1 MGLTGDSLNGNID
14 IDDKTGTEYP
24 IGADHRQVDMKA
36 KYGTASILKGSRV
49 VFNIGGN
56 KYRLV
61 VKINYP
67 HQVIY
72 VRFLGTHEEYNDIDA
87 ETI

>member
-1 MGLTGDSLNGNID
+1 MLLSN
-14 IDDKTGTEYP
+14 
-24 IGADHRQVDMKA
+24 
-36 KYGTASILKGSRV
+36 GTASILQGSRV
-49 VFNIGGN
+49 VFNICGN

-67 HQVIY
+67 HQVMTI
-72 VRFLGTHEEYNDIDA
+72 RFLGTHEKYNAVDA

>member
-1 MGLTGDSLNGNID
+1 MVSARPEASHVTNSVACEASTPPCNEGGRILLSN
-14 IDDKTGTEYP
+14 
-24 IGADHRQVDMKA
+24 
-36 KYGTASILKGSRV
+36 GTASILQGSRV
-49 VFNIGGN
+49 VFNICGN

-67 HQVIY
+67 HQVMTI
-72 VRFLGTHEEYNDIDA
+72 RFLGTHEKYDAVDA